1 MKGREK
7 DRKAYIC
14 PQQNATLEVKK
25 MDKKGRG
32 DKEKM
37 PTIFDI
43 AKMVERDP
51 KVKELAEEDQR
62 KYGTLTEDDL
72 KKVFTI

>member
-1 MKGREK
+1 
-7 DRKAYIC
+7 
-14 PQQNATLEVKK
+14 